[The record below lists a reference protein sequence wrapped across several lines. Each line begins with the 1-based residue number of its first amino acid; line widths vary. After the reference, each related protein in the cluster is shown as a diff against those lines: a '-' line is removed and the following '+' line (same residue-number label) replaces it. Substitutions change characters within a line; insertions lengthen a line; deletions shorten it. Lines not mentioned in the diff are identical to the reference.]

1 MEMIPT
7 IELVQVLR
15 HIISFHDHNTDWV
28 FVRARLPSSVLESM
42 RLAMHLFPARS
53 DRHSSI
59 DGAEIAEVLG
69 GADMRVLYNQSSSDS
84 RPNDK
89 DKAMQRVMD
98 LMHRVDYVSP
108 AKAAA
113 LVLVCSPLNARSTVR
128 ELDWHYDVDSGRK
141 SSTPEG

>member
-15 HIISFHDHNTDWV
+15 HIINFHDHNADWV

-42 RLAMHLFPARS
+42 RLAVHLFPARS
-53 DRHSSI
+53 GFHSSE
-59 DGAEIAEVLG
+59 DGAKIAEVLG
-69 GADMRVLYNQSSSDS
+69 GTDMRVLYNQSSLGHESDD
-84 RPNDK
+84 R
-89 DKAMQRVMD
+89 DKANKKVMD
-98 LMHRVDYVSP
+98 LMHRVDSVSP

-113 LVLVCSPLNARSTVR
+113 LVLVCSPMNARSTVMQ
-128 ELDWHYDVDSGRK
+128 LDPHPIDSGRK